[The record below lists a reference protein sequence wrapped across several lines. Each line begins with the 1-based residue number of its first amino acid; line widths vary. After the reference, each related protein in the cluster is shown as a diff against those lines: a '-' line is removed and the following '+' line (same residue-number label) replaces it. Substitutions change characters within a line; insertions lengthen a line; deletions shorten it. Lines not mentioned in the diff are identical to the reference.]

1 MALVASAV
9 PAASGVAFSVVGCGM
24 LSSTIRHPAM
34 PISATRHP
42 SQRSRKT
49 LLLQHHVAATRRPAP
64 WRRPRC
70 FAARC
75 KNLDLDDEEAGP
87 CRIDEGCIYFV
98 TGNSM
103 KEREVN
109 SILSDV
115 DIPFRVSHVDIDLPE
130 LQGDVLQIARQKCI
144 EAAEQVGSAVLVE
157 DTSLCY
163 TALGGM
169 PGPYIKWFVDTI
181 GNDGLYSLLAGHK
194 DHSAYCQCILGF
206 STGPGAEPL
215 LFVGR
220 TAGEAPRLDTL
231 DSNFEASSP
240 PVVLPADLCLFVS
253 SADRASLLPL
263 QVRSCHRRW
272 EEASGGMPSSSPR
285 GTSYASQ
292 PWSWARRIASPIA
305 RAHSVA
311 LSSTCS
317 SMATLSRKPSKT
329 AVRASFPP
337 PRSSSRAL
345 TSD

>member
-1 MALVASAV
+1 
-9 PAASGVAFSVVGCGM
+9 
-24 LSSTIRHPAM
+24 M

-64 WRRPRC
+64 WRHPRC

-220 TAGEAPRLDTL
+220 TAGTIVSPEMGGGFGWDAIFVPEGHKLRFSAMELGEKNRISHRARALRRFIEYLQQHGDVVQEAIE
-231 DSNFEASSP
+231 NGGEGE
-240 PVVLPADLCLFVS
+240 LPAAEVEL
-253 SADRASLLPL
+253 
-263 QVRSCHRRW
+263 
-272 EEASGGMPSSSPR
+272 E
-285 GTSYASQ
+285 
-292 PWSWARRIASPIA
+292 
-305 RAHSVA
+305 
-311 LSSTCS
+311 ST
-317 SMATLSRKPSKT
+317 
-329 AVRASFPP
+329 
-337 PRSSSRAL
+337 
-345 TSD
+345 DI